1 MSDNALELGVAV
13 VTQGLY
19 DISSQ
24 KKHFAFRWAVNR
36 MTIVTDE
43 RQVAVMAREMK
54 CCLFVGIPASRF
66 MAFQTQPVSEREP
79 Q

>member
-19 DISSQ
+19 DISAQ
-24 KKHFAFRWAVNR
+24 KKRFAFRRAVNR

-43 RQVAVMAREMK
+43 RQAAVMA
-54 CCLFVGIPASRF
+54 
-66 MAFQTQPVSEREP
+66 
-79 Q
+79 